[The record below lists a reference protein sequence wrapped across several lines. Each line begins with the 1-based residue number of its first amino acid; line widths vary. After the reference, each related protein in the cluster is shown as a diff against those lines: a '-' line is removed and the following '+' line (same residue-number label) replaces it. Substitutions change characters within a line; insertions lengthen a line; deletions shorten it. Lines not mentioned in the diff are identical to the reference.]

1 MSKEQAKESK
11 AVEQKPVPKVE
22 PKVEA
27 KKEPKVEVKKEA
39 KEHQGKAETKAL
51 TPSKA
56 TKSTSAKVVKNSNNA
71 MRELQLDKVVLH
83 MCVGDNAG
91 KLQNAKEILVR
102 LTEMK
107 PVETKAKTR
116 LPKWGIKPGL
126 PIGTKVTLRGKKA
139 KEILAR
145 VFKAYKNQIKSKSFD
160 ENGNFALGVKE
171 YIDIQGMK
179 YDPKLGLLGF
189 DVIVN
194 LKRRGYRVK
203 NRLLYRKSIGNTH
216 KVTKE
221 DAVAYVNKTFG
232 VDVI

>member
-1 MSKEQAKESK
+1 MEQAKESK
-11 AVEQKPVPKVE
+11 RTVEHKPVPKVD
-22 PKVEA
+22 A
-27 KKEPKVEVKKEA
+27 KKEN
-39 KEHQGKAETKAL
+39 KAETKV
-51 TPSKA
+51 KA
-56 TKSTSAKVVKNSNNA
+56 KNPNNK

-102 LTEMK
+102 LTDMK

-116 LPKWGIKPGL
+116 LPKWGIRPGL

-139 KEILAR
+139 EEILTK
-145 VFKAYKNQIKSKSFD
+145 VFKAYKNQIKSKCFD
-160 ENGNFALGVKE
+160 KNGNFALGIKE
-171 YIDIQGMK
+171 YIDIHGMK

-216 KVTKE
+216 KITKE